1 MSLGLPY
8 YRVGDRVIGESYF
21 NSNGVGI
28 AIVAQEGGAD
38 DWAAYIGAD
47 NGWSENDCVEWTCRH
62 GAKLSREQAA
72 RWFPNLPAEAYRP

>member
-8 YRVGDRVIGESYF
+8 YRVGEHVIGESYF
-21 NSNGVGI
+21 NANGVGI

-47 NGWSENDCVEWTCRH
+47 DGWSEDACVEWTCRH
-62 GAKLSREQAA
+62 GSKLSLEQAS
-72 RWFPNLPAEAYRP
+72 RWFPQLPKDAYRL